1 MKSAI
6 PLLTISGLLAGCSTV
21 PEVAYHYYPARAL
34 AFASVVQTVDCTA
47 DKQALVIVNTPEV
60 KTQYEA
66 DRTSGPVTI
75 NFRQK
80 TEAFSD
86 NSRTFT
92 FFSDGRLKSV
102 NATSTGQGEAI
113 LKSVISLVGAVAPLG
128 GGGDTRA
135 AAPLPECTVIANW
148 GGGKP
153 VTLNYRASIDFNSQT
168 DAGTPFPISP
178 APDSAA
184 LHSLLRARLPILQGS
199 ITPSASE
206 WAGASFDPSA
216 HSRKNHVYLKL
227 RKVRN
232 AQLDLRA
239 QGQKIWSGNVI
250 VPDAR
255 KEGEYVL
262 AIPHAALF
270 GEQSFALTLTEAGAI
285 DTITY
290 GKKTGAAGPLNVL
303 TAAATAAAPD
313 GAAARAAELKAE
325 SDLIVQQQRL
335 ARCRAQPDQCQ

>member
-1 MKSAI
+1 MKSVI
-6 PLLTISGLLAGCSTV
+6 PLLTISGLLAGCATV
-21 PEVAYHYYPARAL
+21 PEVAYQYYPARAL
-34 AFASVVQTVDCTA
+34 AVASVVQTVDCTA

-66 DRTSGPVTI
+66 DRTAGPVTI

-86 NSRTFT
+86 NSRTFS

-128 GGGDTRA
+128 GGGTRA

-153 VTLNYRASIDFNSQT
+153 VTLNYKASIDFKSQI
-168 DAGTPFPISP
+168 DSGTPFRIEP

-184 LHSLLRARLPILQGS
+184 LHGLLEARLPTLQGFV
-199 ITPSASE
+199 TPSANE
-206 WAGASFDPSA
+206 WAGAFFDQPAGSK
-216 HSRKNHVYLKL
+216 KNHVYLKL

-232 AQLDLRA
+232 AQLELTA
-239 QGQKIWSGNVI
+239 AGQQIWSGNVL

-262 AIPHAALF
+262 PIPHAALF
-270 GEQSFALTLTEAGAI
+270 GEQSFAMTLTEAGAI

-313 GAAARAAELKAE
+313 TAAARAAELKAE

>member
-1 MKSAI
+1 MKTAI
-6 PLLTISGLLAGCSTV
+6 SLLTISGLLAGCATV
-21 PEVAYHYYPARAL
+21 PEVAYHYYPAKVL
-34 AFASVVQTVDCTA
+34 ATATVVQSVDCTP
-47 DKQALVIVNTPEV
+47 DKQGLVLVNTPDV

-66 DRTSGPVTI
+66 DRAARPVTI

-86 NSRTFT
+86 NSRTFS

-128 GGGDTRA
+128 GGGTRA
-135 AAPLPECTVIANW
+135 LAPLPECKVIADW

-153 VTLNYRASIDFNSQT
+153 VTINYKASIDFNSQT
-168 DAGTPFPISP
+168 DAGIPFTIEPV
-178 APDSAA
+178 PDSAA
-184 LHSLLRARLPILQGS
+184 LHRLLEARLPILQGL
-199 ITPSASE
+199 ITPSASG
-206 WAGASFDPSA
+206 WAGATFDQPA
-216 HSRKNHVYLKL
+216 GSRKDHVYLKL

-232 AQLDLRA
+232 AQLDLLA
-239 QGQKIWSGNVI
+239 QGQKLWSGNVL

-255 KEGEYVL
+255 TEGEYVL
-262 AIPHAALF
+262 PIPHAALF
-270 GEQSFALTLTEAGAI
+270 GEQSFAMTLTEAGAI
-285 DTITY
+285 ETITY

-313 GAAARAAELKAE
+313 SAAARAAELKGE

-335 ARCRAQPDQCQ
+335 VRCRAQPDQCQ